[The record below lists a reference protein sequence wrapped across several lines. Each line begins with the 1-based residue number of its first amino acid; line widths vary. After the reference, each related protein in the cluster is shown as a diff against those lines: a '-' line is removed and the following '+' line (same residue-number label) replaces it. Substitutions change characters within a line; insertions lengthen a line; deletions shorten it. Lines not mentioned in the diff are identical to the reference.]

1 MASRDE
7 APECA
12 GCRLQA
18 GFSFAARFSDSC
30 ACVLRVWA
38 GGDMYDGSESDRTT
52 TLTSPP
58 LFSTSRRASR
68 MAGGSYLPANDWC
81 PGHLQ
86 RSTLTCSTACRYPPT
101 DCDTLSVC
109 ICHAREGKNHT
120 VFYVDRVTAAPSHRR
135 HTGLPPTRAL
145 HHMHTMDLCASG
157 TKTTHCCDSSHTT
170 SPARTR
176 SPTTKPL
183 ALIDGLHSARP
194 QQHTADSDTRTR
206 PPGEPSVT
214 CNRKKRELCSR
225 GSKE

>member
-1 MASRDE
+1 MMASRDE

-58 LFSTSRRASR
+58 LFSTCRRASR

-145 HHMHTMDLCASG
+145 HHMHTMEIDAFG
-157 TKTTHCCDSSHTT
+157 TKTAQPCDFLPRIQLVRVAPHRHRWCSSPGSTVRTHSSTQRTQTHAL
-170 SPARTR
+170 ARLV
-176 SPTTKPL
+176 SF
-183 ALIDGLHSARP
+183 
-194 QQHTADSDTRTR
+194 
-206 PPGEPSVT
+206 
-214 CNRKKRELCSR
+214 
-225 GSKE
+225 